1 MASSYI
7 NATTLRVGGSRHF
20 EVKISAMT
28 QVTPRPLETLD
39 VRTPSENGGARSL
52 TNAVYEHLRTDII
65 TNRLQQGVK
74 LPMAQFQEQF
84 GVSLSVVR
92 EALAR
97 LAAEGLV
104 VSEAQRGFRVR
115 PISKADLI
123 DVTRTRI
130 AIEGIAIR
138 WAIDRG
144 DDAWLA
150 SVQDAYA
157 RLSGIIRASEVE
169 QWSNA
174 HARFHQILLE
184 PCGSEWLLRF
194 RGVLFEQSER
204 YRHAAIQNVP
214 PTLQSDVDVQHR
226 ILVDA
231 VLQRNPEKAQM
242 AIDAHFSSTMK
253 RVLDCLPPDDTEN

>member
-1 MASSYI
+1 
-7 NATTLRVGGSRHF
+7 
-20 EVKISAMT
+20 
-28 QVTPRPLETLD
+28 
-39 VRTPSENGGARSL
+39 
-52 TNAVYEHLRTDII
+52 
-65 TNRLQQGVK
+65 
-74 LPMAQFQEQF
+74 MAQFQEQF

-150 SVQDAYA
+150 SVKDAYA
-157 RLSGIIRASEVE
+157 RLSGIIRATEVE
-169 QWSNA
+169 Q
-174 HARFHQILLE
+174 
-184 PCGSEWLLRF
+184 WLLRF

-204 YRHAAIQNVP
+204 YRYAAIQNVP
-214 PTLQSDVDVQHR
+214 PTLQSDVDAQHR